1 MKTMLNR
8 IVFPGMV
15 FTTLIIMSNT
25 SKASVP
31 ADNGILSKDLSS
43 TLVLNG
49 VSEYYSV
56 PCSKKL
62 LTGDAITL
70 ETWFKSDREGTKNEV
85 QGLIER
91 SSAGSYTYRLYL
103 KNENTLVFMVNTGK
117 DYFLEAPV
125 KAPYKWNHV
134 AATYNSKSGTLALY
148 LNGKTAATVTY
159 KSAELLDFGSDSLY
173 IGKYGRGYFKGQ
185 IDETRI
191 WSKTERS
198 HADILKYMAR
208 GEEHQL
214 NSNDVTIFSFDKDT
228 ADNNTASVYDP
239 AMEMRKD
246 ERMSQYFTM
255 PAEPWQSIINEESKQ
270 TITTVQYP

>member
-1 MKTMLNR
+1 MLL
-8 IVFPGMV
+8 
-15 FTTLIIMSNT
+15 TTLIIMSNS
-25 SKASVP
+25 SKASAP
-31 ADNGILSKDLSS
+31 ASNGVMNKDLSS

-49 VSEYYSV
+49 VSEYHSV
-56 PCSKKL
+56 PCSKEL

-70 ETWFKSDREGTKNEV
+70 ETWFKSDREGNKNEV

-103 KNENTLVFMVNTGK
+103 KNESTLVFMVNTGK
-117 DYFLEAPV
+117 DYNIETKI

-134 AATYNSKSGTLALY
+134 AASYNSKSGKLALY
-148 LNGKTAATVTY
+148 INGKQTATSVFTP
-159 KSAELLDFGSDSLY
+159 AELLDFGSDSLF
-173 IGKYGRGYFKGQ
+173 IGKYGNGYFKGQ

-191 WSKTERS
+191 WSRTERTG
-198 HADILKYMAR
+198 ADILRYMAR

-214 NSNDVTIFSFDKDT
+214 NSSDVVLFTFDKDT
-228 ADNNTASVYDP
+228 ADNNTASVYNP

-255 PAEPWQSIINEESKQ
+255 PAEPWQSLINDEPKTNLTQ
-270 TITTVQYP
+270 LK

>member
-1 MKTMLNR
+1 MKTILNR
-8 IVFPGMV
+8 IIFPGLI
-15 FTTLIIMSNT
+15 FTTLIILTNT

-31 ADNGILSKDLSS
+31 ALNGILNKDLSS
-43 TLVLNG
+43 TLTLNG

-56 PCSKKL
+56 PCSKEL

-70 ETWFKSDREGTKNEV
+70 ETWFKSDKEGKKNEV

-117 DYFLEAPV
+117 DYTLETDV

-134 AATYNSKSGTLALY
+134 AASYNSKSGTLTVY
-148 LNGKTAATVTY
+148 LNGKTAAMVTY
-159 KSAELLDFGSDSLY
+159 KPAELLDFGSDSLF
-173 IGKYGRGYFKGQ
+173 IGKYGNGYFKGQ

-191 WSKTERS
+191 WSKTERTG
-198 HADILKYMAR
+198 ADILKYMAR

-214 NSNDVTIFSFDKDT
+214 NSDEVVIFTFEKET
-228 ADNNTASVYDP
+228 TDNNTARVYNP

-255 PAEPWQSIINEESKQ
+255 PAEPWQSLINEEPKTNISQLK
-270 TITTVQYP
+270 